1 MIIIP
6 QNIITTSYLHIILYT
21 ALKYYII
28 IIHNVYEY
36 TSIHIIYIKIIF
48 F

>member
-28 IIHNVYEY
+28 IIYNLYMNIY
-36 TSIHIIYIKIIF
+36 TLYTLK
-48 F
+48 